1 VILSILA
8 TDYLSLTALLISLT
22 AVGFSII
29 KFKKESKVQIQ
40 ADLVSTLTK
49 ITDIV
54 RNDAVRERREMLR
67 ESEVMNKIKSGKEM
81 PSELDDQTE
90 KAARYVAVAYDKLG
104 FILKH
109 DEDLE
114 NRVLEWHGDDI
125 AEMWTMLQPVV
136 KNIWRKRKPRYAM
149 EFERLGKRAAEIE
162 IQVDD
167 SGV

>member
-1 VILSILA
+1 MA

-54 RNDAVRERREMLR
+54 RNDAVRECREMLR
-67 ESEVMNKIKSGKEM
+67 ESEIMHKIKSGKEM
-81 PSELDDQTE
+81 PPELDDQTE

-149 EFERLGKRAAEIE
+149 EFERLGKRAEEIE
-162 IQVDD
+162 IEVDD

>member
-1 VILSILA
+1 MA

-81 PSELDDQTE
+81 PPELDDQTE

-136 KNIWRKRKPRYAM
+136 KNMWRKRKPRYAM
-149 EFERLGKRAAEIE
+149 EFERLGKRAAEME
-162 IQVDD
+162 IQADD

>member
-1 VILSILA
+1 MA

-81 PSELDDQTE
+81 PPELDDQTE

-136 KNIWRKRKPRYAM
+136 KNMWRKRKPRYAM
-149 EFERLGKRAAEIE
+149 EFERLGERAAQIE
-162 IQVDD
+162 IRVDD
-167 SGV
+167 SGA